1 MSLNTTLASGTTI
14 DTITLTDTITIN
26 QSTTACDQNYYSNY
40 PTITVAPNT
49 NPYYG
54 TGILTTGI
62 DSITFPDDLNG
73 TTLKVRGDADIDG
86 DLTIKG
92 VSLNDRLD
100 KIEERLGIL
109 RVNDA
114 LEEKW
119 ENLRELANQ
128 YRALEKEI
136 IEKENMWDILK
147 K

>member
-1 MSLNTTLASGTTI
+1 MSHNTGTISGI
-14 DTITLTDTITIN
+14 DTITLNDTISLDGMSS
-26 QSTTACDQNYYSNY
+26 STYNY
-40 PTITVAPNT
+40 PSSYPYTISVTGNT
-49 NPYYG
+49 GPLL
-54 TGILTTGI
+54 TGSNGI
-62 DSITFPDDLNG
+62 SDTIIFSDDLSG
-73 TTLKVRGDADIDG
+73 STLSVRGDADISG
-86 DLTIKG
+86 DLRIQG

-136 IEKENMWDILK
+136 IEKEKMWDILK